1 MMAEETA
8 EPLMDIQPKA
18 PKATADTG
26 LTEPGAAKERKKRK
40 DAGQPHAK
48 RTAKKG
54 KASRPRPALDESLT
68 VEALT
73 QQIVGGHQLLAVWVP
88 GAGISEPAAR
98 AEAEAMRQILDIY
111 GMEWMERVWPWVS
124 LGMAVAIGELPTAM
138 AVAALIKSKKE
149 AAPTTAP
156 AKGSVR
162 IVGGEWRDPGG
173 RGETEHGRGFPGE
186 DSAGQPE

>member
-1 MMAEETA
+1 MAEETA
-8 EPLMDIQPKA
+8 EPLDIQPKA

-54 KASRPRPALDESLT
+54 GASRPRPALDESLT

-73 QQIVGGHQLLAVWVP
+73 QQIIGGHQLLAVWVP